1 MQQTD
6 FLVIGSGIAGLTYAL
21 KVAHQFPDKKV
32 LVMTK
37 AAADETNTKYAQG
50 GIAVVNDLENDSF
63 QKHIEDTLIAGD
75 GLCNEKV
82 VNIVV
87 KEGPE
92 RVQEII
98 DWGARFDKEKDGDYK
113 RGKEGGHSEFRILHH
128 KDVTGKEMERALI
141 DAVNRQKNIEF
152 IKHCFVVDIITQHHL
167 GYLVTKAT
175 PDVECYGVYVLN
187 LETNKIE
194 KIISKITLLA
204 TGGNGQVYRTT
215 TNPSIAT
222 GDGVAMVY
230 RAKGRI
236 ENMEFIQF
244 HPTALY
250 EPGVKGQAFLITEA
264 VRGDGGILR
273 NKNGEA
279 FMERYDE
286 RKDLAPRDIVA
297 RAIDSEMKRT
307 GTEHVWLDCRHFS
320 KEKFTEHFPNIY
332 EKCMSIGIDITKNMI
347 PVSPAAHYSCGG
359 IKTDEWGKSSI
370 KNLYACGECASTGL
384 HGANRLASN
393 SLLEAMVFAH
403 RCYVDSASPNPSAG
417 GALEPD
423 RLSSLT
429 DNNTTTAAQT
439 KNQKEERKSDTN
451 SSSYITDNKTTN
463 HLSEPRPPQRGAGG
477 LERFGA
483 DAIPDWNAEGT
494 TEPKEMILITQSLK
508 EVQQVMSDYVG
519 IVRNDIRLQRALRRL
534 DLLWEETEQLY
545 QSSTLSPQLLE
556 LRNMITVSYL
566 IVKSAS
572 FRKESRGLHYN
583 TDYPGKSLLVQNIVL

>member
-63 QKHIEDTLIAGD
+63 QKHIDDTLIAGD
-75 GLCNEKV
+75 GLCNENV
-82 VNIVV
+82 VEIVV

-98 DWGARFDKEKDGDYK
+98 DWGAKFDKEKDGDYK
-113 RGKEGGHSEFRILHH
+113 RGKEGGHSQFRILHH

-141 DAVNRQKNIEF
+141 DAVAKQKNIEF

-167 GYLVTKAT
+167 GYLVNKAT

-187 LETNKIE
+187 LESNKIE
-194 KIISKITLLA
+194 KILAKITLLA

-230 RAKGRI
+230 RAKGRV

-250 EPGVKGQAFLITEA
+250 EPGVRGHAFLITEA

-279 FMERYDE
+279 FMEKYDE

-307 GTEHVWLDCRHFS
+307 GTEHVWLDCRHFT

-332 EKCMSIGIDITKNMI
+332 EKCLSIGIDITQLMI
-347 PVSPAAHYSCGG
+347 PVAPAAHYSCGG
-359 IKTDEWGKSSI
+359 IKTDEWGRSSI
-370 KNLYACGECASTGL
+370 RNLYACGECASTGL

-403 RCYVDSASPNPSAG
+403 RCFVDATEKINLASLN
-417 GALEPD
+417 
-423 RLSSLT
+423 
-429 DNNTTTAAQT
+429 QT
-439 KNQKEERKSDTN
+439 
-451 SSSYITDNKTTN
+451 
-463 HLSEPRPPQRGAGG
+463 
-477 LERFGA
+477 
-483 DAIPDWNAEGT
+483 IPDWNAKGT
-494 TEPKEMILITQSLK
+494 TEPREMILITQSLK
-508 EVQQVMSDYVG
+508 ELQLVMSDYVG
-519 IVRNDIRLQRALRRL
+519 IVRNDVRLQRAMRRL

-545 QSSTLSPQLLE
+545 ESSSVSPQLLE
-556 LRNMITVSYL
+556 LRNMITVGYL
-566 IVKSAS
+566 IVKGAS

-583 TDYPGKSLLVQNIVL
+583 TDYPGKSNLVQNIVL